1 MCLGDGGRSAQLAE
15 AERVRAEEEAR
26 QGRVREGA
34 DKINQTFAGYD
45 DDFYKGITQNYL
57 DYATPQVEDQFQDAA
72 RQLRINLARNAMLN
86 SSVNVDR
93 KAKLQEDFDKAMREQ
108 SLKGKQYANT
118 TQQNLEAAKTDLLS
132 QNQNIADPVLIANA
146 AANRAN
152 AAAELPPYSPL
163 GDLFAG
169 AAEGFATQL
178 ELEQR
183 KKNRYTR
190 PELFSFPGSSKVV
203 SS

>member
-15 AERVRAEEEAR
+15 AERQRAEEEAR

-34 DKINQTFAGYD
+34 DAIKNTFAQYD

-57 DYATPQVEDQFQDAA
+57 DYATPQVEDQFKDAA
-72 RQLRINLARNAMLN
+72 RQLRINLARNNMLN
-86 SSVNVDR
+86 SSVNVNR
-93 KAKLQEDFDKAMREQ
+93 KQKLQEDFDKAMRDI
-108 SLKGKQYANT
+108 SVRGKQFSNT
-118 TQQNLEAAKTDLLS
+118 TQSNLEAAKSDLLS
-132 QNQNIADPVLIANA
+132 QNQNIADPVLIAQT
-146 AANRAN
+146 AANRAT

-163 GDLFAG
+163 EDLFAG

-178 ELEQR
+178 QLEQR

-190 PELFSFPGSSKVV
+190 PELFMFPGSGRIVG
-203 SS
+203 

>member
-1 MCLGDGGRSAQLAE
+1 MCLGDGGRRAQQLE
-15 AERVRAEEEAR
+15 AEKQRADEEAR

-72 RQLRINLARNAMLN
+72 RQLRITLARNSMLN

-93 KAKLQEDFDKAMREQ
+93 KAKLQEDFNNAMREQ
-108 SLKGKQYANT
+108 SMKGKQFANA

-132 QNQNIADPVLIANA
+132 QNQNIADPILIAQS

-178 ELEQR
+178 QLEQR

-190 PELFSFPGSSKVV
+190 PELFNFGGSSKVV
-203 SS
+203 E

>member
-108 SLKGKQYANT
+108 SL
-118 TQQNLEAAKTDLLS
+118 
-132 QNQNIADPVLIANA
+132 
-146 AANRAN
+146 
-152 AAAELPPYSPL
+152 
-163 GDLFAG
+163 
-169 AAEGFATQL
+169 
-178 ELEQR
+178 
-183 KKNRYTR
+183 
-190 PELFSFPGSSKVV
+190 
-203 SS
+203 

>member
-1 MCLGDGGRSAQLAE
+1 MCLGDGGRAAQQLE
-15 AERVRAEEEAR
+15 AEKQRADEEAR

-34 DKINQTFAGYD
+34 DKINETFAGYD

-72 RQLRINLARNAMLN
+72 RQLRINLARNSMLN

-93 KAKLQEDFDKAMREQ
+93 KAKLQEDFDKAMRDQ
-108 SLKGKQYANT
+108 SMKGKQFANS

-132 QNQNIADPVLIANA
+132 QNQNIADPVLIAQS
-146 AANRAN
+146 AANRAS

-190 PELFSFPGSSKVV
+190 PELFTFGGSSKVV
-203 SS
+203 Q

>member
-1 MCLGDGGRSAQLAE
+1 MCLGDGGRRAQQLE
-15 AERVRAEEEAR
+15 AEKQRADEEAR

-72 RQLRINLARNAMLN
+72 RQLRITLARNSMLN

-93 KAKLQEDFDKAMREQ
+93 KAKLQEDFNNAMREQ
-108 SLKGKQYANT
+108 SIKGKQFANA

-132 QNQNIADPVLIANA
+132 QNQNIADPILIAQS

-178 ELEQR
+178 QLEQR

-190 PELFSFPGSSKVV
+190 PELFNFGGSSKVV
-203 SS
+203 E

>member
-1 MCLGDGGRSAQLAE
+1 MCLGDGGRRAQQAE
-15 AERVRAEEEAR
+15 AERQRAEEEAR

-34 DKINQTFAGYD
+34 DAINTAFAGYD

-57 DYATPQVEDQFQDAA
+57 DYARPQVEDQFKDAA
-72 RQLRINLARNAMLN
+72 RQLRINLARNAMLD

-108 SLKGKQYANT
+108 SLKGKEYANI
-118 TQQNLEAAKTDLLS
+118 TQKNLEAAKTDLLS
-132 QNQNIADPVLIANA
+132 QNQNIADPVLIAQS

-163 GDLFAG
+163 GELFAG

-190 PELFSFPGSSKVV
+190 PELFQFSGSSRII
-203 SS
+203 